1 MNTKEKDA
9 LETQRAVEEFLAK
22 GGKITKLGPEERS
35 EEDFLN
41 VWKRRKPKSKSEDWI
56 KIWPFLTP
64 FKIKDNLWN

>member
-9 LETQRAVEEFLAK
+9 LKTQRAVEEFLAQ

-41 VWKRRKPKSKSEDWI
+41 VWKRRKPKSKED
-56 KIWPFLTP
+56 
-64 FKIKDNLWN
+64 

>member
-22 GGKITKLGPEERS
+22 GGKITQLGPEERS

-41 VWKRRKPKSKSEDWI
+41 VWKRRKPKSKED
-56 KIWPFLTP
+56 
-64 FKIKDNLWN
+64 

>member
-22 GGKITKLGPEERS
+22 GGKITQLGPEERS

-41 VWKRRKPKSKSEDWI
+41 VWKRRKPKSNSED
-56 KIWPFLTP
+56 
-64 FKIKDNLWN
+64 